1 MLKGRFR
8 DTETRCMRVSIR
20 VTILC
25 CLAGLLPAAS
35 AAAAPTIT
43 EFPVPQP
50 DTQPLGIG
58 ALPSGNLL
66 FAQGSRNAF
75 GVRMPSGLMVPVSS
89 LSGHP
94 AGVAVSDGYAW
105 LTEPGANRI
114 ARVDAF
120 NSVTEFQL
128 PGGASPE
135 GITAGPDGNVWFTEA
150 GGNGAIGRITPTG
163 AITQYTAGL
172 TPNSQPTA
180 ITAGSDGNLW
190 FTELGNHGRIGRIT
204 PSGAITEYV
213 AGLTP
218 NSQPTAITAG
228 PDGNVWFTETA
239 NPGRIGKITP
249 AGTITEY
256 SAGLTTNR
264 QPAGIT
270 AGPGGDLWFTEAGNP
285 GAIGWITPQGL
296 VSQLATP
303 TANSQPNAITEAA
316 SGTIWF
322 TEDGN
327 HGQLGSLTVPAP
339 VASTAPASAV
349 QATSA
354 TLAGTVDPNGFTTTY
369 HFDWG
374 TTAAYGQRL
383 PAVDANAGAGSS
395 PSPVT
400 QVLTGL
406 APDTTYH
413 FRVVA
418 SNCGSCSNG
427 TVAGPDM
434 TFTTAASPAAGQPS
448 PAGPVPA
455 PVMGRNAVATVLS
468 GTVLV
473 RVRGSKE
480 LQPLSAGRNIP
491 LGSLIDA
498 SHGRLDVT
506 TEIDRH
512 GRMQTAAVWGGRF
525 VIGQTGARGMTTF
538 QTSTGP
544 LDCPA
549 HPHGDLRAQ
558 AVSAHGKT
566 STSLWSKD
574 NHGRYSTRGHNS
586 VATVRGTVW
595 KTVESCRGTLTF
607 VKKGVVSVMDLHTH
621 RSVLVHQ
628 GHSFLA
634 TP

>member
-1 MLKGRFR
+1 
-8 DTETRCMRVSIR
+8 MRVLSR

-25 CLAGLLPAAS
+25 CLAGLLTAS
-35 AAAAPTIT
+35 RAAAAPTIA

-50 DTQPLGIG
+50 DLQPQGIA
-58 ALPSGNLL
+58 ALPSGTLL
-66 FAQGSRNAF
+66 FAEGSKNAF
-75 GVRMPSGLMVPVSS
+75 GLRMPNGSMLSVPT
-89 LSGHP
+89 LSGP
-94 AGVAVSDGYAW
+94 TAGVAVSDGYAW

-120 NSVTEFQL
+120 GFVTEFQL
-128 PGGASPE
+128 PGGTSPE

-150 GGNGAIGRITPTG
+150 GGKGAIGMITPTG
-163 AITQYTAGL
+163 TVTQYTTGL
-172 TPNSQPTA
+172 TSNSQPTA
-180 ITAGSDGNLW
+180 ITAGPDGNLW
-190 FTELGNHGRIGRIT
+190 FTELGNRGRIGRIT

-218 NSQPTAITAG
+218 NSQPTAITTGA
-228 PDGNVWFTETA
+228 DGNLWFTETA

-249 AGTITEY
+249 AGAITEY
-256 SAGLTTNR
+256 SAGLTTNG
-264 QPAGIT
+264 QPSGII

-296 VSQLATP
+296 ISQMSTP
-303 TANSQPNAITEAA
+303 TSNSQPDAITAAA

-339 VASTAPASAV
+339 VASTGSATAV
-349 QATSA
+349 AATSA
-354 TLAGTVDPNGFTTTY
+354 TLAGTVDPDGFTTTY

-374 TTAAYGQRL
+374 TTAAYGQRV
-383 PAVDANAGAGSS
+383 PALDASAGAGSS

-406 APDTTYH
+406 TPDTTYH
-413 FRVVA
+413 FRLVA

-427 TVAGPDM
+427 TVAGSDM
-434 TFTTAASPAAGQPS
+434 TFTTTTTAAATGQSPANR
-448 PAGPVPA
+448 PVAA
-455 PVMGRNAVATVLS
+455 PVMGQSAVARVVS

-480 LQPLSAGRNIP
+480 LRPLTAARNIP

-498 SHGRLDVT
+498 SHGRLNVT

-525 VIGQTGARGMTTF
+525 AISQTGSRGMTTF
-538 QTSTGP
+538 RPATGH

-549 HPHGDLRAQ
+549 HPRGELRAQ
-558 AVSAHGKT
+558 AISAHGKT

-595 KTVESCRGTLTF
+595 RTVESCRGTLTF
-607 VKKGVVSVMDLHTH
+607 VKKGVVSVLDLHTH

-634 TP
+634 RP